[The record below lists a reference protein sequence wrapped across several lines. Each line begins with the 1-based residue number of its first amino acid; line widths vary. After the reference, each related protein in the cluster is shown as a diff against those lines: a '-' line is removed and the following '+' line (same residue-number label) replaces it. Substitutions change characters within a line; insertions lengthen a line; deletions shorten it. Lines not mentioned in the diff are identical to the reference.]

1 MAVSFQIRE
10 IENIEQYYDTKVQ
23 GQGSRA
29 HEKSAVRFEST
40 SAGRDA
46 VSDVESVNT
55 ATTPKTDMSTHWVP
69 PSSVIEETDDY
80 HSQVLGEDGY
90 L

>member
-1 MAVSFQIRE
+1 
-10 IENIEQYYDTKVQ
+10 VQ
-23 GQGSRA
+23 GQGLRA

-46 VSDVESVNT
+46 ISDVESVNT
-55 ATTPKTDMSTHWVP
+55 VSTPKTAMSTRWVP
-69 PSSVIEETDDY
+69 PCSVIDDTDDY

>member
-1 MAVSFQIRE
+1 M
-10 IENIEQYYDTKVQ
+10 Q

-29 HEKSAVRFEST
+29 RVKSVVRFKST
-40 SAGRDA
+40 SAGCDA
-46 VSDVESVNT
+46 ISDVKSVNT
-55 ATTPKTDMSTHWVP
+55 ASTPKMDMSTRWVP
-69 PSSVIEETDDY
+69 PSSVNEETDDY